1 MTEVSDLFKILLLN
15 KTSVTFRYDF
25 SMKEWFHVGNSKLKI
40 VTKLII
46 IGRRV
51 VCPTGFL
58 YWIKIYVWYGSVIV
72 TVNIA
77 QDYYVIITLIILI

>member
-40 VTKLII
+40 LTKLII
-46 IGRRV
+46 IGRRE
-51 VCPTGFL
+51 L
-58 YWIKIYVWYGSVIV
+58 SVLRDFYIELKYTFDMEV
-72 TVNIA
+72 LLLLLILLR
-77 QDYYVIITLIILI
+77 IIML